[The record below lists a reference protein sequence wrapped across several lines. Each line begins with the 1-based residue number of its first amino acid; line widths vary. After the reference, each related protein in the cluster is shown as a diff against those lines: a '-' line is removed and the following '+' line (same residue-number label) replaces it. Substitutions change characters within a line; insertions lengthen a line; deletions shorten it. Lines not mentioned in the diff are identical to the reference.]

1 MNIAICIFMS
11 FYIIYL
17 FLIAIIDKK
26 YLKIDKKVN
35 VSGIVGAIIYILY
48 LYKIN
53 PSSMKINLIYIGIY
67 IILLIADTFIIKRY
81 AKESYTIGILIL
93 FNTIL
98 IFSGIKIFAYTVV
111 LTAIEILICMIL
123 AKVQQ
128 KNNGHKKINIGEIP
142 VGYLLGTS
150 NIFTLVATSIITIY
164 IR

>member
-17 FLIAIIDKK
+17 FLIAIMDKK

-48 LYKIN
+48 LYIIN